1 MNQTKVFLLST
12 LLATSPM
19 AESSDMPIREK
30 RATEEQQSKYSTM
43 TGLENFA
50 GKFPN
55 RLNLTWFGAAKK
67 DPYILEMGP
76 PWFLLVGPQGIGKT
90 LLIKELVKLVD
101 IPLLILNVGDC
112 CAKEDEWF
120 FSRTLDST
128 FQQAKN
134 SISKE
139 NKHVIILLE
148 HLDLVNLF
156 RQPGFVTL
164 NWGLLLSA
172 LSKVEENEK
181 ITILATAK
189 NYDCIPGDIA
199 DRLGIRIIL
208 PFPNTQ
214 SRQDIF
220 KFYLSKYP
228 SQEDLDISKIIKQSK
243 GFTGADIE
251 RAVKKASLSARIHE
265 DKKITQDDFWKAF
278 QSINEKVQLREG
290 ALKSPT
296 NFFEKNGKI
305 ILMMVALAAT
315 AVLVALLAS
324 KLSKDKK

>member
-1 MNQTKVFLLST
+1 MNQNKIFLLST

-19 AESSDMPIREK
+19 AQSSDMPIREK
-30 RATEEQQSKYSTM
+30 RATEEQQSKYRTM

-50 GKFPN
+50 GEFPN
-55 RLNLTWFGAAKK
+55 KRGLTWFVDAQQ
-67 DPYILEMGP
+67 DPRILEMGAP
-76 PWFLLVGPQGIGKT
+76 SFLLVGPQGIGKT

-101 IPLLILNVGDC
+101 IPLLLVDAADC
-112 CAKEDEWF
+112 CAKEDKWF
-120 FSRTLDST
+120 FSKTLDST
-128 FQQAKN
+128 FQQAKD
-134 SISKE
+134 SISKKD
-139 NKHVIILLE
+139 KHVIILLE
-148 HLDLVNLF
+148 HLDLVKSFDKL
-156 RQPGFVTL
+156 GYATS
-164 NWGLLLSA
+164 NWGLLRSA
-172 LSKVEENEK
+172 LDKVERNEE
-181 ITILATAK
+181 IIILATAE
-189 NYDCIPGDIA
+189 NYDSIPGEIA

-296 NFFEKNGKI
+296 NFFEKNGKV